1 MKEIEEIISTA
12 KLPPGKKAV
21 KELPDNDAER
31 ALEAIERR
39 LEIAKNEQ
47 AAAKA
52 AAVGLP
58 KGKKKEANQHV
69 KELGVTVKEL
79 EKEKQKTYR
88 MLKEKK
94 TGKVMNFNDI
104 GDDPYVM
111 KPKLQFRDDGD
122 APYAIKPKNKIPL
135 LRIKKC

>member
-1 MKEIEEIISTA
+1 
-12 KLPPGKKAV
+12 
-21 KELPDNDAER
+21 
-31 ALEAIERR
+31 
-39 LEIAKNEQ
+39 
-47 AAAKA
+47 
-52 AAVGLP
+52 
-58 KGKKKEANQHV
+58 
-69 KELGVTVKEL
+69 VTVKEL

-122 APYAIKPKNKIPL
+122 APYAIKSKNKIPL
-135 LRIKKC
+135 LRI

>member
-52 AAVGLP
+52 AVVGLP

-69 KELGVTVKEL
+69 KELNGVVKEL
-79 EKEKQKTYR
+79 EKEHKKAYR
-88 MLKEKK
+88 MVKDAK
-94 TGKVMNFNDI
+94 TGKLVKKFNDI
-104 GDDPYVM
+104 ADDPYVM
-111 KPKLQFRDDGD
+111 RPKIQ
-122 APYAIKPKNKIPL
+122 IPI
-135 LRIKKC
+135 RA